1 MRRTIT
7 AAALALAL
15 LPAPALAG
23 ALPGNGITLKEMT
36 QILTAHGYP
45 AKPSQGDAGQPIV
58 SSSVDGVNFDVYF
71 YQCDAAA
78 RCSDIQFAAGW
89 GGAQRISHERVNEWN
104 THKRFVRCYWK
115 PDGALWAEQDA
126 RVRRGTTE
134 NVEEF
139 LALWKSSLADFKK
152 FMGI

>member
-1 MRRTIT
+1 MVRH
-7 AAALALAL
+7 
-15 LPAPALAG
+15 
-23 ALPGNGITLKEMT
+23 
-36 QILTAHGYP
+36 LTPIAYLVLFL
-45 AKPSQGDAGQPIV
+45 QGHR
-58 SSSVDGVNFDVYF
+58 S
-71 YQCDAAA
+71 
-78 RCSDIQFAAGW
+78 
-89 GGAQRISHERVNEWN
+89 VNEWN